1 MYIPKH
7 FEQKDTDQL
16 LSFMQQYNF
25 GLLVSVHDNRPL
37 ATHLPFVIEQSENE
51 LVIYSHLAR
60 ANDQWKNLEQQEVMV
75 VFSEPH
81 AYISPS
87 LYEHRQNVPTWNF
100 IAVHAY
106 GKIELYQSDRDKL
119 SVLHRQMQSYE
130 PAYIEQFN
138 TLDEQYINGLLK
150 GIVAFKITVT
160 DLQGKEKLSQNKSE
174 RDKQTIKQHLSE
186 SDDTVKKDIG
196 NRM

>member
-106 GKIELYQSDRDKL
+106 GKIELYHSDRDKL
-119 SVLHRQMQSYE
+119 SVLRRQMQSYE